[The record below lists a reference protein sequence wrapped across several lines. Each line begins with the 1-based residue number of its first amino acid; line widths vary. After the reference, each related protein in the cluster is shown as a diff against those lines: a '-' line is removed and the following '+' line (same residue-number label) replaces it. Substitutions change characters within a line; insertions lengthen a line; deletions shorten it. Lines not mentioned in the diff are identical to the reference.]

1 MCIHKIEK
9 YMNMSKFFYSPTI
22 AQVIVLKTLSKFTLK
37 LLRHVSVQSHHNGV
51 TAPKACWSNFNVNL
65 IFFKTKTCAFVGE

>member
-37 LLRHVSVQSHHNGV
+37 LLRHVWVQSHHLQR
-51 TAPKACWSNFNVNL
+51 AHYPCLLNL
-65 IFFKTKTCAFVGE
+65 HFVKVVSYGSSVYD